1 MPKSS
6 KRFTISDSGLNA
18 QGFRMLTEGAILD
31 DFQLNPV
38 MLFNHQRPDGNS
50 KDQILPIGYWVD
62 IEIEEDKITGVPFF
76 DDEDDFAMSIY
87 SKVES
92 GVLRMC
98 SAGAEPKETSSD
110 PSLLIPGQTKETVTK
125 WVLKEASIC
134 DIGANPNS
142 LAFVALYSQSG
153 NTIQLSANLLN
164 QIPELNHLTMTKTKI
179 KLSDEEIEKKELEG
193 NDPEEQQQ
201 LSDEDK
207 DAVILKLQ
215 ADLESMKEELR
226 LATEQLRLSEEE
238 KETEKVEN
246 LVNKAVGL
254 KQITLAQKPFFVKLA
269 KQDYD
274 ATSKLL
280 STMKSTTTVKEK
292 LSDTAD
298 SQEDSKIL
306 ELSQKSYDELFKTGG
321 LAYLKLHA
329 EDVYKEKHKSKFG
342 QYPKNI

>member
-31 DFQLNPV
+31 DFRLNPV

-50 KDQILPIGYWVD
+50 KDQILPIGYWED
-62 IEIEEDKITGVPFF
+62 LEIEGDKITGVPFF
-76 DDEDDFAMSIY
+76 DDEDRFAMSIY
-87 SKVES
+87 SKVEN

-110 PSLLIPGQTKETVTK
+110 PSLIIAGQTKETVTK

-142 LAFVALYSQSG
+142 LAFVALYSQAGSS
-153 NTIQLSANLLN
+153 IQLSANLSN
-164 QIPELNHLTMTKTKI
+164 QIPELKHLTMPKPPI
-179 KLSDEEIEKKELEG
+179 QLSDEELEKQKLNAG
-193 NDPEEQQQ
+193 DPAKS

-207 DAVILKLQ
+207 DALILKLQ
-215 ADLESMKEELR
+215 SEIETMKEELR
-226 LATEQLRLSEEE
+226 LASEQLRLSEEE

-246 LVNKAVGL
+246 LVNKAIGL
-254 KQITLAQKPFFVKLA
+254 KQITLSQKPYFVKLA
-269 KQDYD
+269 RQDYD

-280 STMKSTTTVKEK
+280 STMKAAVTIKET
-292 LSDTAD
+292 LSDIAKD
-298 SQEDSKIL
+298 HEDSKIL
-306 ELSQKSYDELFKTGG
+306 ELSKKSYDELFKNGG

-329 EDVYKEKHKSKFG
+329 EDVYKEKYKSKFG